1 MKSTICSPVLRS
13 QLAVMLIMAGVYGGG
28 LWLVGLES
36 GFAIGVVAGLLVF
49 IPMWAPPSA

>member
-1 MKSTICSPVLRS
+1 
-13 QLAVMLIMAGVYGGG
+13 MLIMAGVYGGG